1 MRKILI
7 AAAALTAL
15 TAGGAIAQDS
25 QAGGHFGQMLA
36 MADANHDGVITRA
49 EFDAARAARF
59 AQLDADHNGAL
70 SASERPQWG
79 GGARPAGAAERLRGD
94 ANADGSVSRAEWD
107 AEGAH
112 MFARLDANNDGAIS
126 QAELQ
131 AAQARMQAMQR

>member
-1 MRKILI
+1 MHRILI

-15 TAGGAIAQDS
+15 AAGGAIAQDS
-25 QAGGHFGQMLA
+25 QGGGHFGQMLA

-59 AQLDADHNGAL
+59 TQLDADHNGAL
-70 SASERPQWG
+70 STSERPQWG
-79 GGARPAGAAERLRGD
+79 GARPAGTAERPRGD

-131 AAQARMQAMQR
+131 AAQARMQAMRR